1 MGGGGLTPC
10 ISGKGLELNIMTM
23 INQCQNVVTKALIL

>member
-10 ISGKGLELNIMTM
+10 ISGKGLELKIITM
-23 INQCQNVVTKALIL
+23 INQCQNILKCSN